1 VRIALDQRGGW
12 DPERREGFRWTAAAL
27 VVVGLHVLGAI
38 VLRGWQIPVVPAE
51 LAPAAIMMD
60 LEPAPVP
67 VPQAMAMPE
76 EPLPEPEPEIVA
88 PPPPPPEIVPE
99 VVLPQAVPKPKP
111 PQRKRVEHKRIE
123 RVAPVPVP
131 AATSPAPPAEAP
143 VVPVPPTPSPSAAA
157 NAMTRFERLL
167 SSHLEREKRYPR
179 LSQQRGEQG
188 TVMLRF
194 TMNRDGKVLAAR
206 IERGSGFAALDQEVL
221 ALIERAQP
229 LPALPAEITA
239 AQLELVVPVQF
250 SMR

>member
-1 VRIALDQRGGW
+1 VRIALDDRGGW
-12 DPERREGFRWTAAAL
+12 DAERHEGFRWTAAAL

-38 VLRGWQIPVVPAE
+38 ILRGWQIPVVPAE
-51 LAPAAIMMD
+51 LAPAAIMID

-67 VPQAMAMPE
+67 MPQAVAMPE
-76 EPLPEPEPEIVA
+76 EPPPPEPEIVA

-99 VVLPQAVPKPKP
+99 VVLPPVVPKPKP
-111 PQRKRVEHKRIE
+111 VERKRVEHKRIE
-123 RVAPVPVP
+123 RVVPVP
-131 AATSPAPPAEAP
+131 APAAASPAPPAEAP
-143 VVPVPPTPSPSAAA
+143 AVPVPPTPAPAAA
-157 NAMTRFERLL
+157 ADAMTRFQRLL

-194 TMNRDGKVLAAR
+194 TMNRDGKVLTAR

-229 LPALPAEITA
+229 LPVFPAEITA